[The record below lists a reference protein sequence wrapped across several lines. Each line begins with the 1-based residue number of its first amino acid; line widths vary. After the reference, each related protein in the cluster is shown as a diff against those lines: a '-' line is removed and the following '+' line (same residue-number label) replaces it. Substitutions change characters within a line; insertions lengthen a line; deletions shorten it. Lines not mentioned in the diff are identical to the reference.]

1 MSSMVWLTIQASI
14 AEHSENGCAMVSP
27 QVLVAQQLHPADIV
41 TLRTRFGRTA
51 LVRVQPLPSD
61 GDPGTIRLDG
71 LVRQGIKVDP
81 GDGVELR
88 KLDGQ
93 VPVVQRLML
102 APFLDVSGLPDLSGA
117 VRDSLVQGQ
126 VLVSPNV
133 PVVIRLE
140 SDGQE
145 FTAPSSITFGVVE
158 AFPGGG
164 VVTRDTAIQ
173 LTGGTRDISRADVT
187 FEDVGGL
194 GAQMEQVRE
203 VIEMPLR
210 FPAVYRRLGI
220 TPPRGAL
227 FYGPP
232 GCGKSHL
239 ARAIANEVE
248 AKFFYMSGPEIIASA
263 YGETEANLR
272 RIFTDAGR
280 RPPAIIFVDELD
292 AIASK
297 RGETGSAVD
306 TRVAIQFLTLLDGLR
321 PINGVMVIGTTNR
334 PESLDR
340 AFRRPGRFD
349 REIYIG
355 PADAT
360 GRLEILYIHTRG
372 MPLTDNAHEYL
383 PRLAEATVGFS
394 GADLMELCREAALN
408 SMRRHLPR
416 SEQSDLRDARID
428 VSQLV
433 VTEQDLEEASG
444 KIRPSALR
452 ETLMVPSFV
461 TWEDIGGVKE
471 AKARLQEV
479 VEQPLRHAEAIKSMG
494 IKPPMGVLLYG
505 PPGTGKSLLAAA
517 VAHHC
522 SANFIPVR
530 GSEFYSKWLGESE
543 ERVRHIFVVARQ
555 VAPCVIF
562 IDQLDAIAPVRGP
575 ETGTTAVTQRVI
587 SQLQAELD
595 TIGPYDGI
603 VVIAATN
610 RLDLVDEAV
619 LSPGR
624 FGVHIEVSLPAEEDR
639 KEIVGIHIRKIPFE
653 NPFTRDEAATLVAGQ
668 TEGYSGTELAAICE
682 EAKLLAARS
691 AQYTRVVPLRR
702 EHLSAALKKV
712 VSSRIGHRKASSP
725 AGPAA

>member
-1 MSSMVWLTIQASI
+1 MVWLTIQAST
-14 AEHSENGCAMVSP
+14 AEHSEKGFAMVSP
-27 QVLVAQQLHPADIV
+27 QLLEEQQLRPGDIV

-51 LVRVQPLPSD
+51 LVRMQPLATD
-61 GDPGTIRLDG
+61 RDRGTVRLDQ
-71 LVRQGIKVDP
+71 LVRQGIKGDP
-81 GDGVELR
+81 GDMVELS
-88 KLDGQ
+88 KLDGE
-93 VPVVQRLML
+93 VPVVRRLML
-102 APFLDVSGLPDLSGA
+102 APLLDVSGLPDLSGA
-117 VRDSLVQGQ
+117 VRESLLKGQ

-133 PVVIRLE
+133 PVVIRLAL
-140 SDGQE
+140 DGQG
-145 FTAPSSITFGVVE
+145 FASPASMTFRVVE
-158 AFPGGG
+158 AFPTGG
-164 VVTRDTAIQ
+164 VVTADTVIQ
-173 LTGGTRDISRADVT
+173 LTGVSREVSRPDVT
-187 FEDVGGL
+187 YEDVGGL

-203 VIEMPLR
+203 VIEIPLR
-210 FPAVYRRLGI
+210 FPDVYRRLGI
-220 TPPRGAL
+220 SPPRGAL

-239 ARAIANEVE
+239 ARAIANEVQ
-248 AKFFYMSGPEIIASA
+248 AKFFYISGPEIIASA

-280 RPPAIIFVDELD
+280 HPPSIIFVDELD
-292 AIASK
+292 AIAGK

-355 PADAT
+355 PADAV
-360 GRLEILYIHTRG
+360 GRLEILHIHTRG
-372 MPLTDNAHEYL
+372 MPLTDGAHEYL

-416 SEQSDLRDARID
+416 SRQSDLRDARID

-433 VTEQDLEEASG
+433 VTEQNLEEAFG

-479 VEQPLRHAEAIKSMG
+479 VEQPLRHSEAIKSMG
-494 IKPPMGVLLYG
+494 IKPPKGVLLYG

-562 IDQLDAIAPVRGP
+562 IDQLDAIAPVRSP

-595 TIGPYDGI
+595 TVGPYDGI
-603 VVIAATN
+603 MVIAATN
-610 RLDLVDEAV
+610 RIDLVDEVV

-624 FGVHIEVSLPAEEDR
+624 FGVHIEVPLPAEEDR
-639 KEIVGIHIRKIPFE
+639 KEIVGIHLRDVPFE
-653 NPFTRDEAATLVAGQ
+653 DPFTREEAAALVAAL
-668 TEGYSGTELAAICE
+668 TEGHSGTELAAICE

-691 AQYTRVVPLRR
+691 VQYARVVPLTR
-702 EHLSAALKKV
+702 EHLSAALKRAA
-712 VSSRIGHRKASSP
+712 SSRIGHKKGSSP
-725 AGPAA
+725 AGPAG